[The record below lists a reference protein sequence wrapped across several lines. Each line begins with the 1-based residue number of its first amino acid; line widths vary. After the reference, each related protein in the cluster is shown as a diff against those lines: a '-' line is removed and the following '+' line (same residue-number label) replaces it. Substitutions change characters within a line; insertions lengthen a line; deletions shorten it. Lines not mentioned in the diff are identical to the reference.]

1 MPTYGIYL
9 STLVPEFIGIY
20 VRKLRYLLKILKE
33 AISYLW
39 SGWGSIASILL
50 FLALWDFG
58 NQLYGNLALP
68 SPKETI
74 NTLFLIL
81 HNENIQNDI
90 AITIKRAFFGFSIS
104 LIFGSL
110 LGLLAGLFVTAS
122 MMSRPIVTIL
132 VGMPPIAWIVL
143 AMIWFGMSDTTVIF
157 TVVIASFPIVF
168 VGALQGTRT
177 LEGNLKQMADSF
189 NLPFKMKMFDL
200 YFPHIFSYIFPA
212 WISALGMAWK
222 IVVMAELLSAN
233 DGIGSALAIARSQ
246 LDTPTALALVLIM
259 IGSLLLIEYLI
270 LEPIKREVEA
280 WRD

>member
-1 MPTYGIYL
+1 M
-9 STLVPEFIGIY
+9 
-20 VRKLRYLLKILKE
+20 KYLLKILKDFPV
-33 AISYLW
+33 YLW
-39 SGWGSIASILL
+39 SGWSSISSILL
-50 FLALWDFG
+50 FFALWDFG
-58 NQLYGNLALP
+58 NQLYGNLVLP

-74 NTLFLIL
+74 QTLFYMI
-81 HNENIQNDI
+81 NEQKVIEDI
-90 AITIKRAFFGFSIS
+90 FITIKRALFGFFIS
-104 LIFGSL
+104 LFLGSL
-110 LGLLAGLFVTAS
+110 LGLFAGLFVTAS
-122 MMSRPIVTIL
+122 IMSRPIVTIL

-168 VGALQGTRT
+168 VGALEGTRT

-189 NLPFKMKMFDL
+189 NLPFKMKIFDL

-246 LDTPTALALVLIM
+246 LDTPTALALVFIM

>member
-1 MPTYGIYL
+1 M
-9 STLVPEFIGIY
+9 
-20 VRKLRYLLKILKE
+20 KYLLKILKDFT
-33 AISYLW
+33 SYLW
-39 SGWGSIASILL
+39 SGWSSISSILL
-50 FLALWDFG
+50 FFALWDFG
-58 NQLYGNLALP
+58 NQLYGNLVLP

-74 NTLFLIL
+74 QTLFYMI
-81 HNENIQNDI
+81 NEPKVIEDI
-90 AITIKRAFFGFSIS
+90 FITIKRAFFGFSIS

-280 WRD
+280 WRN

>member
-1 MPTYGIYL
+1 M
-9 STLVPEFIGIY
+9 
-20 VRKLRYLLKILKE
+20 KYLLKILKDFPV
-33 AISYLW
+33 YLW
-39 SGWGSIASILL
+39 SGWSSISSILL
-50 FLALWDFG
+50 FFALWDFG
-58 NQLYGNLALP
+58 NQLYGNLVLP

-74 NTLFLIL
+74 QTLFYMI
-81 HNENIQNDI
+81 NEPKVIEDI
-90 AITIKRAFFGFSIS
+90 FITIKRALFGFFIS
-104 LIFGSL
+104 LFLGSL
-110 LGLLAGLFVTAS
+110 LGLFAGLFVTAS
-122 MMSRPIVTIL
+122 IMSRPIVTIL

-189 NLPFKMKMFDL
+189 NLPFKMKIFDL

-246 LDTPTALALVLIM
+246 LDTPTALALVFIM

-280 WRD
+280 WRN

>member
-1 MPTYGIYL
+1 
-9 STLVPEFIGIY
+9 
-20 VRKLRYLLKILKE
+20 
-33 AISYLW
+33 
-39 SGWGSIASILL
+39 
-50 FLALWDFG
+50 
-58 NQLYGNLALP
+58 
-68 SPKETI
+68 
-74 NTLFLIL
+74 
-81 HNENIQNDI
+81 
-90 AITIKRAFFGFSIS
+90 
-104 LIFGSL
+104 
-110 LGLLAGLFVTAS
+110 
-122 MMSRPIVTIL
+122 MSRPIVTIL

-280 WRD
+280 WRN

>member
-1 MPTYGIYL
+1 M
-9 STLVPEFIGIY
+9 
-20 VRKLRYLLKILKE
+20 KYLLKILKDFPV
-33 AISYLW
+33 YLW
-39 SGWGSIASILL
+39 SGWSSISSILL
-50 FLALWDFG
+50 FFALWDFG
-58 NQLYGNLALP
+58 NQLYGNLVLP

-74 NTLFLIL
+74 QTLFYMI
-81 HNENIQNDI
+81 NEPKVIEDI
-90 AITIKRAFFGFSIS
+90 FITIKRALFGFFIS
-104 LIFGSL
+104 LFLGSL
-110 LGLLAGLFVTAS
+110 LGLFAGLFVTAS
-122 MMSRPIVTIL
+122 IMSRPIVTIL

-168 VGALQGTRT
+168 VGALEGTRT

-189 NLPFKMKMFDL
+189 NLPFKMKIFDL

-246 LDTPTALALVLIM
+246 LDTPTALALVFIM

-280 WRD
+280 WRN

>member
-1 MPTYGIYL
+1 M
-9 STLVPEFIGIY
+9 
-20 VRKLRYLLKILKE
+20 KYLLKILKYFPV
-33 AISYLW
+33 YLW
-39 SGWGSIASILL
+39 SGWSSISSILL
-50 FLALWDFG
+50 FFALWDFG
-58 NQLYGNLALP
+58 NQLYGNLVLP

-74 NTLFLIL
+74 QTLFYMI
-81 HNENIQNDI
+81 NEPKVIEDI
-90 AITIKRAFFGFSIS
+90 FITIKRAFFGFFIS
-104 LIFGSL
+104 LFLGSF
-110 LGLLAGLFVTAS
+110 LGLFAGLFVTAS
-122 MMSRPIVTIL
+122 IMSRPIVTIL

-189 NLPFKMKMFDL
+189 NLPFKMKIFDL

-246 LDTPTALALVLIM
+246 LDTPTALALVFIM

-280 WRD
+280 WRN